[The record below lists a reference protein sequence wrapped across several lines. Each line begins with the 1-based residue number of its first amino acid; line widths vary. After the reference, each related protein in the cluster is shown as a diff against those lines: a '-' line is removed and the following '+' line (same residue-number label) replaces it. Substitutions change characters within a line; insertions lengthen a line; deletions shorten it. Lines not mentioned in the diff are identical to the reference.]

1 MIKRFCISIL
11 ASIILLTTIYECT
24 YVVNATEL
32 SESVLEKDDIVEEH
46 QQDEEEDL
54 IDELADENV
63 LNAIWDSLFL
73 YASNYVGNDE
83 ITNDCQV
90 DLLADEDANEVIFH
104 AKRDQD
110 ELKIILNS
118 ELENCE
124 IVYIS
129 GNDADQIMI
138 RTMQNIGDIS
148 DVIEFTNDFEID
160 EIDFLK
166 YVELAN
172 ELIEQNLL
180 SWRNI
185 LLENEMSFEDL
196 GFVYWEELCNNT
208 DCVDFVEDKETLVD
222 DTPIEDADE
231 SEVIDIIDD
240 NETIVDE
247 IDMELGEVKEDDEF
261 EETELASEEITDDEL
276 IGDELEFD
284 SEIYDD
290 EMASEDIDFEEKLDT
305 VVDSPKVERIEAVQ
319 EKIVLCLGESVLLEA
334 KCYPA
339 NADAEIKWDI
349 KADNDDEESCVSIET
364 GNQLKAKRINQG
376 NVWVVASAEGIEKKI
391 PVSVKTTEFI
401 HTTDEEGNL
410 TVQDNG
416 EEGQIVIA
424 DGIWVGGFNKFDNVY
439 TGGKVKQKINVYYK
453 SKKLTLNKDYT
464 LTYKNNVKPCSAFKT
479 NSPSVTIT
487 MKGQYTGK
495 KTLFYEIIKANASQF
510 VIKNDGIGLNY
521 NGKTQKLVPNV
532 YYKGKKLEYTKD
544 YTVEY
549 DPNKLLTNFKGNST
563 SSTKIDYIITG
574 IRYFEGT
581 LEGSYYIT
589 PKKCNISKATVSLK
603 SSVKYY
609 GNETDEQE
617 LIEEFKQKL
626 GLKIKFAGETTY
638 SELDPEV
645 YNIEIIIPKTKV
657 GTGKVIIS
665 SKDDSF
671 FSGTIT
677 KTFKIVAAYNL
688 STVADINESFDL
700 SRPFYKNAEW
710 NHQVGSGEGERNQ
723 LLSLKADGTKLT
735 EGIDYKVKYS
745 GIGKVG
751 IATAKFT
758 GIGAYSGTLIKEY
771 KLVSTYL
778 EPSIEG
784 TESTEG
790 AESTVSYV
798 QGGTKLSFKVFV
810 NEVDPWG
817 ESVKTELVKNVD
829 YSVSYLNNK
838 KVGMATAKITF
849 IGNYKKIPPQR
860 KTFEITAGDI
870 SQCKV
875 SVSDKK
881 YIVKKNS
888 YKSVPTVYAPNGK
901 KLVEGID
908 YSKSYEYI
916 YDDMDLTNNPPAGTT
931 VMVRI
936 TGINNYAGSHVTG
949 TYKVYNALKMDKLFI
964 YIDDQTYTGKEIR
977 PDFDNEIDNEIHI
990 YTSYSD
996 RKYKRNEIENPGL
1009 RIISY
1014 KNNIKSGK
1022 ATVVF
1027 GGSFDG
1033 TVYGGKKSV
1042 TFNIKKRSNG
1052 NVAVK
1057 GIYLNSTQET
1067 LVSKTEK
1074 AKLTLTATFKPETP
1088 TNKVLIWKS
1097 SNTSVAKIVEIDGQ
1111 KCTIEA
1117 QSKGTSIITCTTQDG
1132 AKVAK
1137 CTVTSSM
1144 KTIKSISSGKTK
1156 LKLIPGESTMLDV
1169 VYEPADAYVGGSGVV
1184 YSTSNSNVVTVDNTG
1199 KVTAVSSG
1207 MATVIGQFNDKSF
1220 VCFVEVNDLETI
1232 SYIDLITDYKAT
1244 PDDDIDDTE
1253 AFNKAIEALKKR
1265 DVGQRNLRIPSGK
1278 YLVSTI
1284 DSKYTDCSINMNGLT
1299 DAYIYMEPGVVIYH
1313 NADSHPDNMRGVIT
1327 LDRAKNVIIEGGSID
1342 CNRDS
1347 SDLDENYFG
1356 IMVARSSDIQIKG
1369 VKVLNSSGDG
1379 IYFGKPNE
1387 TENINR
1393 NILINDCEIFDCK
1406 RNNIALVN
1414 VENIVLDNCKIHG
1427 LKGYSGGSGY
1437 DVGTGLDIEPNDREA
1452 VKNVLI
1458 TNCTFWDNRS
1468 DFGIHCHYKTAS
1480 CTQTN
1485 NITIDGCSFDKLVYI
1500 QCGKN
1505 VVFKNTVKKPHRYC
1519 DDRKG
1524 YITIFPD

>member
-11 ASIILLTTIYECT
+11 ASIILLTTIYEST

-32 SESVLEKDDIVEEH
+32 SESILEKDDIVEEH
-46 QQDEEEDL
+46 QQDEEVDL

-196 GFVYWEELCNNT
+196 GFVYWEDLCNNT

-231 SEVIDIIDD
+231 SEVVDIIDD

-247 IDMELGEVKEDDEF
+247 IDMELGEVKEDEEF
-261 EETELASEEITDDEL
+261 DETELASEEITDDEL
-276 IGDELEFD
+276 IGVELEFD

-290 EMASEDIDFEEKLDT
+290 EIASEDIDFEEKLDMF
-305 VVDSPKVERIEAVQ
+305 VDSPKVERIEAVQ
-319 EKIVLCLGESVLLEA
+319 EKIVLYLGESVLLEA

-349 KADNDDEESCVSIET
+349 KADNDDEESCISIEG
-364 GNQLKAKRINQG
+364 GNKLKANRINQG
-376 NVWVVASAEGIEKKI
+376 NVCVVASAEGIEKEI

-401 HTTDEEGNL
+401 DTTDEEGNQ
-410 TVQDNG
+410 TVLDNG

-424 DGIWVGGFNKFDNVY
+424 EGIWVGGFNKFDNVY

-464 LTYKNNVKPCSAFKT
+464 LTYKNNVKPCNAFKT

-549 DPNKLLTNFKGNST
+549 DPNKFLTNFKGNST

-581 LEGSYYIT
+581 IEGSYYIT
-589 PKKCNISKATVSLK
+589 PKKCNISNATVSLK

-626 GLKIKFAGETTY
+626 GLKIKYAGETTY

-645 YNIEIIIPKTKV
+645 YNIEIIIPKAKV

-710 NHQVGSGEGERNQ
+710 NHQVGSGEEERNQ
-723 LLSLKADGTKLT
+723 LLSLKTDGTKLT

-758 GIGAYSGTLIKEY
+758 GIGAYSGTLIKKY

-778 EPSIEG
+778 EPSIEVA
-784 TESTEG
+784 ESTEG
-790 AESTVSYV
+790 AESTVSYI

-849 IGNYKKIPPQR
+849 IGNYKKIKPQS

-916 YDDMDLTNNPPAGTT
+916 YNGMDLTNNPPAGTT

-936 TGINNYAGSHVTG
+936 TGINNYAGSYVTG
-949 TYKVYNALKMDKLFI
+949 TYKVYNALEMDKLFI

-977 PDFDNEIDNEIHI
+977 PDFDNGIHI
-990 YTSYSD
+990 LD
-996 RKYKRNEIENPGL
+996 RKYKYEIENPGL

-1097 SNTSVAKIVEIDGQ
+1097 SNTSVVKIVEIDGQ

-1117 QSKGTSIITCTTQDG
+1117 QSKGTSVITCTTQDG
-1132 AKVAK
+1132 AKVAN

-1144 KTIKSISSGKTK
+1144 KTIKGIAFDQSILYMCKEQTTLS
-1156 LKLIPGESTMLDV
+1156 PLD
-1169 VYEPADAYVGGSGVV
+1169 
-1184 YSTSNSNVVTVDNTG
+1184 
-1199 KVTAVSSG
+1199 
-1207 MATVIGQFNDKSF
+1207 F
-1220 VCFVEVNDLETI
+1220 CFVPE
-1232 SYIDLITDYKAT
+1232 
-1244 PDDDIDDTE
+1244 
-1253 AFNKAIEALKKR
+1253 
-1265 DVGQRNLRIPSGK
+1265 
-1278 YLVSTI
+1278 
-1284 DSKYTDCSINMNGLT
+1284 
-1299 DAYIYMEPGVVIYH
+1299 DAYIGDIDLSSVTYASSDENVATIDADGNIYACDKGVSKITVTAGGFNATCTVVVYTTVIDVKDYGAKGDGITDDTNSINEAIDSIRYSGGLIRFPEGTYAVSTQPWQSYAINLINAQDVSILMDSNTVIYH
-1313 NADSHPDNMRGVIT
+1313 DKDITGQMRGVFCIDGAQNVNIFGGT
-1327 LDRAKNVIIEGGSID
+1327 INCDRANVGNYKEYD
-1342 CNRDS
+1342 D
-1347 SDLDENYFG
+1347 YFG
-1356 IMVARSSDIQIKG
+1356 IMIARSDG
-1369 VKVLNSSGDG
+1369 VNINGIRIVDSMGDG
-1379 IYFGKPNE
+1379 IYLGKGSLSDINK
-1387 TENINR
+1387 NINITNCSIEGSR
-1393 NILINDCEIFDCK
+1393 
-1406 RNNIALVN
+1406 RNNISLVN
-1414 VENIVLDNCKIHG
+1414 VDTITIEGCNIEG
-1427 LKGYSGGSGY
+1427 ARGYHMPNVDYAVG
-1437 DVGTGLDIEPNDREA
+1437 GTGIDVEPNIKDNQYA
-1452 VKNVLI
+1452 MNI
-1458 TNCTFWDNRS
+1458 TINGCVFSRNRS
-1468 DFGIHCHYKTAS
+1468 DFGIHCHVGKQCKHS
-1480 CTQTN
+1480 R
-1485 NITIDGCSFDKLVYI
+1485 NILINGCSFDDLIYI
-1500 QCGKN
+1500 QCGSNIK
-1505 VVFKNTVKKPHRYC
+1505 FTNTVKKPATYYNEST
-1519 DDRKG
+1519 G
-1524 YITIFPD
+1524 GWITKFPN